1 MKKSCL
7 RKELEELLMRIKA
20 YKNLREEMFDQKLS
34 VIKSTPSRT
43 SMTAEENAYRCQ
55 SLLLGSQRHIDT
67 LLEEENFLK

>member
-20 YKNLREEMFDQKLS
+20 NKNLREEMFDQKLS
-34 VIKSTPSRT
+34 MIKSTPSRT
-43 SMTAEENAYRCQ
+43 SVTAEENACSCQ
-55 SLLLGSQRHIDT
+55 SLLLGSQRHVDT

>member
-1 MKKSCL
+1 
-7 RKELEELLMRIKA
+7 MRIKA

-43 SMTAEENAYRCQ
+43 SMTAEENAYSCQ

>member
-1 MKKSCL
+1 
-7 RKELEELLMRIKA
+7 
-20 YKNLREEMFDQKLS
+20 MFDQKLS

-43 SMTAEENAYRCQ
+43 SMTAEENAYSCQ